1 MTIPELIEK
10 VKEEKLSKEQL
21 EGYQTQISY
30 LFQRMMIEM
39 AELEKKEAMFM
50 GNKTTEDSVATMK
63 VYWKATPEGQRL
75 IELKRY
81 SVALKE
87 LLNSLKSRI
96 YQLIY

>member
-1 MTIPELIEK
+1 MTIPELIEA

-30 LFQRMMIEM
+30 LFQRMQVEI
-39 AELEKKEAMFM
+39 ADLEKKEAMFM

-81 SVALKE
+81 TLALKE
-87 LLNSLKSRI
+87 MLNSLKSRI